1 MNPTCVCIYI
11 QGIESFI
18 SEYIHAC
25 VFLDQSKYSLNKLR
39 MVHTLLCPVWI
50 TSKFRPC
57 HLDSMPFKIYLYN
70 VLHVN
75 KGPIKVYTNN
85 KILFMEQILH

>member
-1 MNPTCVCIYI
+1 
-11 QGIESFI
+11 
-18 SEYIHAC
+18 
-25 VFLDQSKYSLNKLR
+25 
-39 MVHTLLCPVWI
+39 
-50 TSKFRPC
+50 
-57 HLDSMPFKIYLYN
+57 MPFKIYLYN